1 MRLGRTFESVEFLS
15 GDNTAVNPR
24 LANLITAFLAT
35 KNIIRTIPLVG
46 YAAHRL
52 NLGVQQFF
60 QPTTATYHDHV
71 YMVNKLMVSLGTL
84 KNRARLQAVTPLAP
98 IRLHEIRWAGVRNSI
113 RRFQEIDHFLR
124 SASLPQETRLLFIR
138 PELNEEITEFASILE
153 DCHKVSLHL
162 QSNDANINS
171 MRRARQAFDALAK
184 KYPSMAEDLKK
195 GSKHV
200 HCPDFENGI
209 VKLQN
214 DDEGKLRAGET
225 KH

>member
-1 MRLGRTFESVEFLS
+1 LFIGWSCGGEHYLCIFLTWVDAIGNVQKRLVGFAVADIPEDDEEAEEFGFAAEDLGDIIAKVLLRLGRNFESVEFLS

-46 YAAHRL
+46 CAAHRL

-98 IRLHEIRWAGVRNSI
+98 VGREYETLLDAFKRLI
-113 RRFQEIDHFLR
+113 
-124 SASLPQETRLLFIR
+124 LF
-138 PELNEEITEFASILE
+138 
-153 DCHKVSLHL
+153 
-162 QSNDANINS
+162 
-171 MRRARQAFDALAK
+171 
-184 KYPSMAEDLKK
+184 
-195 GSKHV
+195 
-200 HCPDFENGI
+200 
-209 VKLQN
+209 
-214 DDEGKLRAGET
+214 
-225 KH
+225 